1 MAARRSDGRGIK
13 VHSVFAAAKAEAMT
27 ARRPAEGVAT
37 EVVVEVATDGIEGC
51 VWTMPVFVSRLVLS
65 SPFCSKPRSST
76 KYCPA
81 WSEEA
86 GVCDSSIR
94 SSCAEHESASS
105 KAKEKCLRS
114 MLPPPSAGLRLL
126 AQRRVLA
133 ARAPSFPVFFR
144 T

>member
-37 EVVVEVATDGIEGC
+37 EVVVGVATDGIEGS

-94 SSCAEHESASS
+94 SSCAEHESTS
-105 KAKEKCLRS
+105 KAKDKCLRS
-114 MLPPPSAGLRLL
+114 SISSF
-126 AQRRVLA
+126 RVLA
-133 ARAPSFPVFFR
+133 ERRVPAGGPSPIQLA
-144 T
+144 TL

>member
-37 EVVVEVATDGIEGC
+37 EVVVGVATDGIEGC

-65 SPFCSKPRSST
+65 SPFCSKA

-105 KAKEKCLRS
+105 KAKGKCLRS